1 MEKIYRVSYI
11 LNGVTERTDDFNAE
25 GMDNGFNVSHMVD
38 NSTESAIKAIRE
50 QFSGVWGFDPNGI
63 EIKSIITGHYE
74 YQMPTNPS
82 IARLPFFKGNK
93 VFIAD

>member
-11 LNGVTERTDDFNAE
+11 LNGITERTDDFTN
-25 GMDNGFNVSHMVD
+25 MTD
-38 NSTESAIKAIRE
+38 NSIESAVNAIRE
-50 QFSGVWGFDPNGI
+50 KFNGTWGFNPNGI
-63 EIKSIITGHYE
+63 EIKSIIAGHYE

-82 IARLPFFKGNK
+82 VARLPFFKGNK